1 MQKINEK
8 NKVVM
13 VILNMFKLKLKKN
26 KKMKN
31 LSNNRIKIVNYRK
44 IIIK

>member
-13 VILNMFKLKLKKN
+13 VILNMFKLKLRKN